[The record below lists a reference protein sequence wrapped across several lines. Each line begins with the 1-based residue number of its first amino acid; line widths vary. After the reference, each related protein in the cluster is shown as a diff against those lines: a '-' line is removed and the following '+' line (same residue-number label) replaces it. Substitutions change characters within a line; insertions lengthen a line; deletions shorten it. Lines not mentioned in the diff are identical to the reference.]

1 MYQKELTLPN
11 LFLYR
16 VSIGDGGALIDFVD
30 LLSTKELTM
39 SEMETI

>member
-11 LFLYR
+11 LPLNR
-16 VSIGDGGALIDFVD
+16 VSIGDGGALSDFVD
-30 LLSTKELTM
+30 LLSTKEFTM